1 MIIKKKEGIGM
12 GYVTAYEYAWY
23 EWECPHCGHRN
34 REDYVSVDYEDESS
48 EVVCENCEETSQV
61 TRIKI
66 E

>member
-1 MIIKKKEGIGM
+1 MKVVAHRLLMIIKRKKES
-12 GYVTAYEYAWY
+12 
-23 EWECPHCGHRN
+23 EWECPYCGHRN